1 MGQMK
6 TTVIKYTKLEILNYL
21 QNKQGYNV
29 ISSFIH
35 SSIGLK
41 EDFKKTWTILDYPRL
56 SLTILDYIKRS
67 FGTQVTRATVET
79 IPNVQINHRI

>member
-41 EDFKKTWTILDYPRL
+41 EDFKKNMDNSRL
-56 SLTILDYIKRS
+56 S
-67 FGTQVTRATVET
+67 
-79 IPNVQINHRI
+79 